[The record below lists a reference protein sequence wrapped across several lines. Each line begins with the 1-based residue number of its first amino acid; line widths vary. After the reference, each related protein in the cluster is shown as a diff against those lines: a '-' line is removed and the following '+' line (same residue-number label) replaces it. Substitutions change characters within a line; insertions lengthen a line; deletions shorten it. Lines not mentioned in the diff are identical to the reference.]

1 MHFLGKLAR
10 VTLPDL
16 LKIPFNNMFFLTMF
30 PQVDEKSAS
39 DLPSNFFVNN
49 LLATMALSD
58 EPSAKR
64 ILCGNCDSEDAAQSR
79 CDDCGIFLC
88 EFCTESHKRARSTKH
103 HDLSTMEEI
112 KSNPGP
118 QKIAEKARCSK
129 HKDEIIKLFCKTCQ
143 TTICRDCTIVD
154 HQGHKYGFVED
165 VAEEEK
171 QKIRENLNDVKKR
184 KDRVVEGIV
193 NLENVKENVEAEKK
207 STISEINRHFD
218 EFIRSVELKK
228 MEMVEKANSIAN
240 SKHKQVDAQL
250 DVLQVALASC
260 ESSIGFTE
268 RAFESGNNVQI
279 LSMEKYIL
287 QSLDQLKAVKDET
300 ECSVTE
306 DVEFIIPS
314 SVQEKN
320 LNGYDVSIVG
330 PVVSAKHCSAT
341 FKEIYTVFNPGE
353 RYSVK
358 IVCYDKKKR
367 RLSDGGYVIKP
378 SFTGVEVSD
387 VSVTDNKDGSYTI
400 DFCPRLGGMLK
411 FEASIDGMVAP
422 SCSFTKKVT
431 WVLSDV
437 YGNGAIS
444 DNGRTMNGSIQGY
457 CWRVGACYFESG
469 IHTWNVDVR
478 YNSLMLHGSG
488 EVGIIDYEEINVNTN
503 VSKRKKK
510 WVLSCIGSLRL
521 ILDMGKKTLVVK
533 VSNKRGSFSQGF
545 QFTARRVSPFFSSNF
560 SPVSIT
566 LVD

>member
-1 MHFLGKLAR
+1 
-10 VTLPDL
+10 
-16 LKIPFNNMFFLTMF
+16 MF
-30 PQVDEKSAS
+30 PQVDEKTAS

-58 EPSAKR
+58 ESSAKR
-64 ILCGNCDSEDAAQSR
+64 ILCGHCDSDDAAQSR

-112 KSNPGP
+112 KSNPGS
-118 QKIAEKARCSK
+118 QKIAEKTRCSK

-171 QKIRENLNDVKKR
+171 QKICENLNDVKRR
-184 KDRVVEGIV
+184 KVRVVQGIV
-193 NLENVKENVEAEKK
+193 NLEKVKENVEAKKK

-228 MEMVEKANSIAN
+228 TEMVEKATSIAN
-240 SKHKQVDAQL
+240 SKHKQLDAQL
-250 DVLQVALASC
+250 EVLQVALASC

-287 QSLDQLKAVKDET
+287 QCLDQLKAVKDET
-300 ECSVTE
+300 ECSVTK
-306 DVEFIIPS
+306 DMQFIVPS
-314 SVQEKN
+314 SVQKRN
-320 LNGYDVSIVG
+320 LNGYDVCDVSLVSIE
-330 PVVSAKHCSAT
+330 HCSAS
-341 FKEIYTVFNPGE
+341 FKETETSFTPGK
-353 RYSVK
+353 RYSAA
-358 IVCYDKKKR
+358 IVCYDRKKQ
-367 RLSDGGYVIKP
+367 RLISGGLVIKP
-378 SFTGVEVSD
+378 FFTGVEVSD
-387 VSVTDNKDGSYTI
+387 VSVTDNKDGSHTI
-400 DFCPRLGGMLK
+400 GFSPCLGGMLK
-411 FEASIDGMVAP
+411 LEVSIDGMPVP
-422 SCSFTKKVT
+422 NCSLTKQVK

-444 DNGRTMNGSIQGY
+444 DNGRTMMGGQGY

-469 IHTWNVDVR
+469 IHTWNVNLRTNALFLTPHSDFQ
-478 YNSLMLHGSG
+478 
-488 EVGIIDYEEINVNTN
+488 VGIIDCEEINAN
-503 VSKRKKK
+503 VSEGKKK
-510 WVLSCIGSLRL
+510 WVLSCAQGNFSLTL
-521 ILDMGKKTLVVK
+521 NMDKKTLNVNG
-533 VSNKRGSFSQGF
+533 SNPFRSFSKNF
-545 QFTARRVSPFFSSNF
+545 HFTARRVSPFFACDF
-560 SPVSIT
+560 LDASIT